1 MVEDEETMTALIAV
15 SVVLGFLL
23 LVLCVAFSYYMYAK
37 HYHGI
42 GWGKLGEEETGE
54 SDGGPVLEANTDS
67 DGDGSDGGLV
77 LEANSA

>member
-1 MVEDEETMTALIAV
+1 MALKMTLNMSI
-15 SVVLGFLL
+15 SD
-23 LVLCVAFSYYMYAK
+23 
-37 HYHGI
+37 
-42 GWGKLGEEETGE
+42 EEETGE

>member
-1 MVEDEETMTALIAV
+1 MVRRKYKHRRADLRNGSSDLPTGTGALFGSFA
-15 SVVLGFLL
+15 
-23 LVLCVAFSYYMYAK
+23 
-37 HYHGI
+37 
-42 GWGKLGEEETGE
+42 GE